1 MAKSKNKG
9 KNACSYKVR
18 YMNQEQAEFFGKP
31 VNLRSYECPHCKQ
44 WHNSAEGELGF
55 GKKAAKRLA
64 A

>member
-1 MAKSKNKG
+1 
-9 KNACSYKVR
+9 
-18 YMNQEQAEFFGKP
+18 MNQEQAEFFGKP